1 MASNLKLFLFAAVLA
16 CISLDGAKA
25 RPLASISNLSAR
37 LKLDEESPNCWDSL
51 FQLQACTGE
60 IVLFFLDGE
69 TRLGHSCCQALSTVG
84 EHCWPNM
91 IGTLGFTTE
100 ESQILEGYCEK
111 AADSTTPSPSA
122 PSVVPVKVV
131 PKKTWVP

>member
-1 MASNLKLFLFAAVLA
+1 MASSLKLFLFAAVLA

-25 RPLASISNLSAR
+25 RPLASFSNLSAR
-37 LKLDEESPNCWDSL
+37 SKLDVESPNCWDSL

-60 IVLFFLDGE
+60 IVLFFLDG
-69 TRLGHSCCQALSTVG
+69 
-84 EHCWPNM
+84 
-91 IGTLGFTTE
+91 FTTE
-100 ESQILEGYCEK
+100 ESQILEGYCDK